1 MKFHRLTTRIMLAM
15 ATILSLQSVTHASTK
30 YNVITKQTGQQI
42 AQLQPTQPKPQ
53 AENISINQAG
63 ETLSQPS
70 RGMR

>member
-1 MKFHRLTTRIMLAM
+1 MKFHRLTTRVMLAM
-15 ATILSLQSVTHASTK
+15 TTILSLRSVTYASTK

-63 ETLSQPS
+63 ETLRQPS
-70 RGMR
+70 RGTL